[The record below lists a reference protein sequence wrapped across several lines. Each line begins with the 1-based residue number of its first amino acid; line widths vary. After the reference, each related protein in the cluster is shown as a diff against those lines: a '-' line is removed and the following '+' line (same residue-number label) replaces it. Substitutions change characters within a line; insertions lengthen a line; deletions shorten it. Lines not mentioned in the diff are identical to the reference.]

1 MQGRFIGKG
10 EVERDHLD
18 WGSLAWF
25 SRPATTEAS
34 QLVVIEVTFGPGR
47 GHNFHLHPHQEE
59 VIYVID
65 GRIES
70 WVETNS
76 RELAPGDSVFIP
88 KNTVHGSFNA
98 SRKNS
103 RLLAI
108 LGPSVG
114 PQGYETED
122 VSGESPWNTLRA

>member
-47 GHNFHLHPHQEE
+47 GHNFHLHPDQEE
-59 VIYVID
+59 VIYVIE
-65 GRIES
+65 GKIES
-70 WVETNS
+70 WVNTNT
-76 RELAPGDSVFIP
+76 RELAAGESVFIP

-98 SRKNS
+98 SQEAAIV
-103 RLLAI
+103 LAI

-114 PQGYETED
+114 SGGYETVD
-122 VSGESPWNTLRA
+122 VSGDSPWNNMRS